1 MFEPKYRI
9 TDYFLSTIEQI
20 TALQAKFKKNRIRLP
35 SLIKL
40 QKEAFNKNV
49 HSSTLIEGNQLSFSQ
64 VSALNDNNEV
74 RADDN
79 QKLEVTNY
87 IQALRWVIN
96 HAAKEINE
104 QDLLRLHKLI
114 TQGLIDK
121 NKCGKYRKVR
131 NYVVDGREIVVYRSP
146 DASKVP
152 ELMQD
157 LFKWTAREK
166 EINAIIA
173 SAIFHHQLV
182 TIHPFTDGNG
192 RIARAASLWLL
203 YQKHYDQLHIIA
215 LDKYFAD
222 DRKKYYLKIQQVRDL
237 DYDFTYWLDYV
248 AQGVLETM
256 EDVRRRLH
264 RLAVSPKED
273 IALSDKQEEL
283 INFVRQNAGCGSKKI
298 SSSLKINRARV
309 NQLISPLIKA
319 GIIEVRGKA
328 RATKYFIE

>member
-1 MFEPKYRI
+1 MFEPKYLI
-9 TDYFLSTIEQI
+9 TDYFLSAIEQI
-20 TALQAKFKKNRIRLP
+20 TALQTEFKKNRVRLP
-35 SLIKL
+35 SLLKL

-49 HSSTLIEGNQLSFSQ
+49 HSSTLIEGNQLSLNQ

-74 RADDN
+74 RADGN

-87 IQALRWVIN
+87 IQALRWVTN

-131 NYVVDGREIVVYRSP
+131 NYVVDGRGIVVYRPP
-146 DASKVP
+146 DASKVS
-152 ELMQD
+152 ELMQE
-157 LFKWTAREK
+157 LFEWTAREK
-166 EINAIIA
+166 ETNAIIA
-173 SAIFHHQLV
+173 SAIFHHQIV

-192 RIARAASLWLL
+192 RIARIASLWLL
-203 YQKHYDQLHIIA
+203 YQKHYDPLHIIA

-222 DRKKYYLKIQQVRDL
+222 DLQKYYLKIQQARDL

-248 AQGVLETM
+248 ARGVLETM
-256 EDVRRRLH
+256 EDVRRRLY
-264 RLAVSPKED
+264 RLAVSPQKD
-273 IALSDKQEEL
+273 ISLSVKQEEL
-283 INFVRQNAGCGSKKI
+283 INFVRQNAGCGSKSI
-298 SSSLKINRARV
+298 SNSLKINRARV

-319 GIIEVRGKA
+319 GIIKARGKA